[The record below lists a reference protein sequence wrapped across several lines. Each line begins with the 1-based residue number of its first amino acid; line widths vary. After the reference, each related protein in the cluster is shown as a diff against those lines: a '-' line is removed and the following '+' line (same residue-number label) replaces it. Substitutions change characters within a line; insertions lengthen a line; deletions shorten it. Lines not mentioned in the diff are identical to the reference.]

1 MRNIWILLVLFPAIL
16 FAHDEQA
23 LSYDRIHLTASATAP
38 VDNDTIIAILNAQE
52 EGEHAAELADQVNKR
67 VRWGM
72 ESAKKNPQI
81 KAQIQA
87 YNTYPIYH
95 ENNITG
101 WRVSQTLRL
110 ESQNMTQVS
119 ELLSDLQSKLNL
131 QSISFRVSPKEKN
144 AAENALISEA
154 LSAFNERAKLIANE
168 LGSTAFR
175 MVDLNVSTSG
185 SAPPLF
191 RGKSMRME
199 MMSADVAAPSLE
211 AGESKLTV
219 TANGEI
225 ELMNAD

>member
-1 MRNIWILLVLFPAIL
+1 MRKVWILLVFFPTIL
-16 FAHDEQA
+16 FAHDERKVF
-23 LSYDRIHLTASATAP
+23 YDRIHLTASATAP
-38 VDNDTIIAILNAQE
+38 VDNDTIIAVLSAQE
-52 EGEHAAELADQVNKR
+52 EGEHAAKLADQVNKR
-67 VRWGM
+67 VLWGM
-72 ESAKKNPQI
+72 GLAKKSPQI

-101 WRVSQTLRL
+101 WRVSQMLRL
-110 ESQNMTQVS
+110 ESQDMTEVS

-154 LSAFNERAKLIANE
+154 LAAFNARAKLIANE

-175 MVDLNVSTSG
+175 MVDLSVSTSG

-211 AGESKLTV
+211 AGESTLTV

-225 ELMNAD
+225 ELIKVD